1 MSQEHSTRERGQSM
15 VEFALTMSVLMLIAV
30 GVLDFGRM
38 YMTYVALQ
46 NAAGEGAMF
55 GAIHPLWVDCCPSSE
70 FGCHDTQVD
79 QIKARARN
87 EAPQGTLIDWNT
99 ATILVEYP
107 DGNTEE
113 GSHITVRVQY
123 TYQMFTPILSRIWPT
138 LPLEGLGSQ
147 VIMGPNDNTCTPP

>member
-1 MSQEHSTRERGQSM
+1 MPKQHSTRERGQSM

-30 GVLDFGRM
+30 GVLDLGRL

-46 NAAGEGAMF
+46 NAAGEGAMY
-55 GAIHPLWVDCCPSSE
+55 GSIHPTWITDCPTAE
-70 FGCHDTQVD
+70 FGCNDPAVD
-79 QIKARARN
+79 NITARTRN
-87 EAPQGTLIDWNT
+87 EAPQGTLVDWNS

-107 DGNTEE
+107 DGGTEE
-113 GSHITVRVQY
+113 GMHVRVRVQY

-147 VIMGPNDNTCTPP
+147 GILGGN